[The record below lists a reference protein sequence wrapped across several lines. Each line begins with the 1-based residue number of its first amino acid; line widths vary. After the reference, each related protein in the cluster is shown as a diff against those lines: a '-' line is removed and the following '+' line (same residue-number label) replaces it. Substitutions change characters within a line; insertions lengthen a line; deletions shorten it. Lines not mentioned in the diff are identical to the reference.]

1 VLNLTM
7 EQPLAAEKRSAVSA
21 AGWRPAV
28 LTGLSVWASALLTYL
43 LINTMVWMIRK
54 EAGPPLSGLLEVW
67 NRWDTGHYV
76 TIALHGYSRTTENP
90 AFFPLYPMIMRV
102 LEPVL
107 PGGMLSAGLIVSWI
121 ACVGALTVIYRL
133 VDDLFGPALA
143 NRTTVYLMAFPFAFY
158 LCAAYNQSLFLA
170 LSVASLYCM
179 RRGHWWLAGLWAGLA
194 SGTRQAGVLLA
205 IAFAI
210 EYLRQRDWKPLRIRW
225 DAAAVAL
232 VPSGLIAY
240 ALFCLYFHG
249 DALKFMH
256 IQAYWGRSMSWPW
269 TGTVHAI
276 NQIADAAGDG
286 AIFQPAVV
294 LNVIDLVAVPVII
307 TLLILSMVGPWKLG
321 RESWY
326 LIASG
331 AAGFLLVLVSPLG
344 LELPPL
350 HGVPRYSLEVL
361 AAFIVFARI
370 GANRYVERL
379 YLMPAIGIQSTLV
392 VAYFFDIW
400 LS

>member
-1 VLNLTM
+1 VLNLTI
-7 EQPLAAEKRSAVSA
+7 EQPLAADTERAVSVG
-21 AGWRPAV
+21 GWRQAF
-28 LTGLSVWASALLTYL
+28 LTGLSVWAAALLTYL
-43 LINTMVWMIRK
+43 LINMMIRR
-54 EAGPPLSGLLEVW
+54 EAGPPISGVLEVW

-76 TIALHGYSRTTENP
+76 TIALEGYSRSTENP

-143 NRTTVYLMAFPFAFY
+143 NRTTVFLMAFPFAFY
-158 LCAAYNQSLFLA
+158 LCAAYNTSLFLA

-179 RRGHWWLAGLWAGLA
+179 RRGQWWLAGLWAGYA

-205 IAFAI
+205 IAFVI
-210 EYLRQRDWKPLRIRW
+210 EYLRQHDWKPSRARW
-225 DAAAVAL
+225 DAAAIAL

-240 ALFCLYFHG
+240 VLYCLYFHG
-249 DALKFMH
+249 DALKFIH
-256 IQAYWGRSMSWPW
+256 IQTYWGRNSMSWPW
-269 TGTVHAI
+269 TGSVHAI
-276 NQIADAAGDG
+276 DQISTAAAGG
-286 AIFQPAVV
+286 AVLQPAVV
-294 LNVIDLVAVPVII
+294 LNIIDLMAVPLTI
-307 TLLILSMVGPWKLG
+307 TLLILSVVGPWKLG
-321 RESWY
+321 REAWY
-326 LIASG
+326 LIASA

-350 HGVPRYSLEVL
+350 HGVPRYALEVL
-361 AAFIVFARI
+361 PAFIVLARI
-370 GANRYVERL
+370 GANRYAERF
-379 YLMPAIGIQSTLV
+379 YLMPAIGIQGVLV
-392 VAYFFDIW
+392 LAYFLDIW